1 MLQDN
6 ICNKNFSNTS
16 TVNYSQ
22 NAKGIREVLI
32 NLHDQFEEMN
42 M

>member
-6 ICNKNFSNTS
+6 ICNKHISNTS

-22 NAKGIREVLI
+22 NSKSIREVLI